1 MNLLQAKNI
10 TKVYESEGQA
20 TDVLHGVSLE
30 LKAGESLAIHGG
42 SGAGKSTLLHIIGT
56 LDTPTTGE
64 VFYKGENL
72 KDKSDTELASFRNK
86 NLGFI
91 FQFHYL
97 LGEFNALENVAMP
110 ARIGGFSKA
119 DSLEKAAVILDKLG
133 MSHRASHFPST
144 LSGGE
149 QQRVAIAR
157 ALIMNPSVLL
167 ADEPTGNLDKKN
179 SLIIQDVFK
188 QIVEDFEVGLIVVT
202 HDSSFSKAFQRTK
215 EMKDGNWS
223 YL

>member
-1 MNLLQAKNI
+1 MQAKHI
-10 TKVYESEGQA
+10 TKIYENEGQ
-20 TDVLHGVSLE
+20 TTHVLHGVSLE
-30 LKAGESLAIHGG
+30 LNSGESLAIHGG

-56 LDTPTTGE
+56 LDTPSSGE
-64 VFYKGENL
+64 VYYKGENL
-72 KDKSDTELASFRNK
+72 KNKTDKELASFRNK
-86 NLGFI
+86 NLGFV

-97 LGEFNALENVAMP
+97 LGEFTALENVAMP
-110 ARIGGFSKA
+110 ARIGGFSKPE
-119 DSLEKAAVILDKLG
+119 SLDRAAKILEKLG
-133 MSHRASHFPST
+133 MSHRASHYPST

-157 ALIMNPSVLL
+157 ALIMNPSILL

-179 SLIIQDVFK
+179 SLIIQDMFK
-188 QIVEDFEVGLIVVT
+188 QIVEEFEVGLIVVT
-202 HDSSFSKAFQRTK
+202 HDSSFSRAFQRSK